1 MDPDLQR
8 ILLLALQAVVVGL
21 CAVLWFLF
29 REARAKADATA
40 KEFAE
45 YKVHIAENY
54 VTHNDLTKAIDAISR
69 SIEAVF
75 AKLDRIEDKLDKKA
89 DKT

>member
-1 MDPDLQR
+1 MDPELLR
-8 ILLLALQAVVVGL
+8 ILLLTLQAVVVGL
-21 CAVLWFLF
+21 CAVLWYLF
-29 REARAKADATA
+29 HEARAKAEATA
-40 KEFAE
+40 RELAQ

-69 SIEAVF
+69 SINAVF

-89 DKT
+89 DKP